1 MAEQEAGAQEASDP
15 LPMGWVERW
24 LRAHGDEAYF
34 VPELEAQARQA
45 VGEAVQVR
53 AAVEELER
61 QGKVRVLRPAWGDPH
76 VPPSA
81 VELVTWAEGA
91 DPARVAER
99 LERQWAHWLR
109 AFLATHRC
117 G

>member
-1 MAEQEAGAQEASDP
+1 MAAHDGGAKDLLALGWLESWLQAHQE
-15 LPMGWVERW
+15 
-24 LRAHGDEAYF
+24 EAYF
-34 VPELEAQARQA
+34 VPELEVQARQA

-81 VELVTWAEGA
+81 LELVTWAEG
-91 DPARVAER
+91 DEPARVVER

-117 G
+117 S